1 MLPAE
6 VKQSMTIG
14 TYVQPLA
21 VRFAAVAVRFAAVA
35 VRFAQNG
42 RLVKAVAV
50 QFVPPVAVRFA
61 DYGRLLLSLAVRFAQ
76 NGRLLPQNGRLL
88 VHIMFSF

>member
-14 TYVQPLA
+14 TYVQPL
-21 VRFAAVAVRFAAVA
+21 AVRFAAVA

-61 DYGRLLLSLAVRFAQ
+61 DYGRLL
-76 NGRLLPQNGRLL
+76 PQNGRLL

>member
-42 RLVKAVAV
+42 RL
-50 QFVPPVAVRFA
+50 
-61 DYGRLLLSLAVRFAQ
+61 
-76 NGRLLPQNGRLL
+76 L